1 MPNNWFYKTKLTI
14 NDLLHRHK
22 DWKSLRLRRLVLQEL
37 RLQELKHQKLH
48 LLLRQ
53 YLYRLHRSVFW
64 SLFPDDL
71 HLLQPIDPKHL
82 C

>member
-22 DWKSLRLRRLVLQEL
+22 DWKNLRLRRLV
-37 RLQELKHQKLH
+37 LQELKHQKLH

-53 YLYRLHRSVFW
+53 YLYRLHRSVF
-64 SLFPDDL
+64 
-71 HLLQPIDPKHL
+71 
-82 C
+82 

>member
-22 DWKSLRLRRLVLQEL
+22 DWKNLRLRRLVLQEL
-37 RLQELKHQKLH
+37 KHQKLH
-48 LLLRQ
+48 LLRQ
-53 YLYRLHRSVFW
+53 YLYRLHRSVVW
-64 SLFPDDL
+64 SLLPDDL